1 MQFLQGGGTVEQLK
15 AMLAAS
21 QEFFNDAQ
29 TLDTTAGLTTANQ
42 KYVDFLFQKIL
53 SRTADSGGLNGFTQQ
68 LDNNV
73 PRFQVATEVITS
85 QEAYIDVVESFYG
98 AFLHRH
104 SDANGLNGFV
114 GQLRAGIRDEVV
126 IDEIVASDEYF
137 GRV

>member
-1 MQFLQGGGTVEQLK
+1 
-15 AMLAAS
+15 MLAAS

-29 TLDTTAGLTTANQ
+29 ALDTTAGLTTANQ

-53 SRTADSGGLNGFTQQ
+53 NRTADSAGLNGFTQQ

-85 QEAYIDVVESFYG
+85 QEADIDVVESFYG
-98 AFLHRH
+98 AFLRRH

-114 GQLRAGIRDEVV
+114 GQLRSGIRDEVV